1 MYIRTQLVKE
11 FMAEMT
17 KERRIYNRDDVF
29 DAVAIKMESVYILSE
44 NPDTKE
50 LYSYE
55 NNVSAL
61 NDAISKQMSKMK
73 LDNKKKNQGQLLLGH
88 DLEGFEYIQHYYH
101 VDLLDGPHCVPVEK
115 LDENMLA
122 DVIHRAEAQRNG
134 YNQFISEHKELFKIL
149 FKKNCPD
156 AIKRNNSNN

>member
-1 MYIRTQLVKE
+1 MFIRTQLVKE
-11 FMAEMT
+11 FMAQMT

-29 DAVAIKMESVYILSE
+29 DAIAIKMESVFNLSE
-44 NPDTKE
+44 DPDLKE
-50 LYSYE
+50 MFSYE

-101 VDLLDGPHCVPVEK
+101 IDLLEGPHCVPVEK
-115 LDENMLA
+115 LDENML
-122 DVIHRAEAQRNG
+122 VEIISRAEAQRNG
-134 YNQFISEHKELFKIL
+134 FNQFIREHKELFKML
-149 FKKNCPD
+149 FKKEYD
-156 AIKRNNSNN
+156 GFKRINSDN

>member
-1 MYIRTQLVKE
+1 MFIRTQLVKD

-17 KERRIYNRDDVF
+17 KKRRIYNRDDVF
-29 DAVAIKMESVYILSE
+29 DAVAIKMESVFTLSE
-44 NPDTKE
+44 DPDSKE
-50 LYSYE
+50 LFSYE

-73 LDNKKKNQGQLLLGH
+73 LDNKNKNQGQLLLGY

-101 VDLLDGPHCVPVEK
+101 VDLLEGPHCVPVEK

-122 DVIHRAEAQRNG
+122 DIISRAEAQRNG
-134 YNQFISEHKELFKIL
+134 YNQFIREHKELFKML
-149 FKKNCPD
+149 FKKEFD
-156 AIKRNNSNN
+156 GFQRINSNN